1 MRRKSTPHLNSAARH
16 SKGRANRLFQ
26 PFPNGMIRRMTSAPH
41 HEPKGSQLPGSLIWQ
56 DPESDDPDLSLRFLV
71 PHGAQITMTGPLV
84 GFLLRRVHKPPDL
97 HCQRVPDGWSL
108 TVVVGLSLLFRAT
121 RPLRL
126 PASSEWRAT
135 LGRLLDLPLRRL
147 VRARITIAASSWDS
161 VAATALRR
169 SISQPI
175 AVKQEPS
182 EQLFSEHFPI
192 RVALPLSAM

>member
-1 MRRKSTPHLNSAARH
+1 
-16 SKGRANRLFQ
+16 
-26 PFPNGMIRRMTSAPH
+26 MTSAPH
-41 HEPKGSQLPGSLIWQ
+41 HEPKGGQLSGSLIWQ
-56 DPESDDPDLSLRFLV
+56 DPESDDPDLSFRFLV

-84 GFLLRRVHKPPDL
+84 GFLLRRVHKPPEL

-121 RPLRL
+121 RALRL
-126 PASSEWRAT
+126 PTSSEWRAT

-147 VRARITIAASSWDS
+147 VRARITLTGSDWESEAPS
-161 VAATALRR
+161 ALRR

-175 AVKQEPS
+175 SVTEEPPK
-182 EQLFSEHFPI
+182 QLFSEHFPI